1 MNLEFIMNVVLC
13 DENGINEIIRS
24 YENGEIIGFPTD
36 TVYGIGCDPF
46 KKDSITRIFELKKR
60 DGEKRFPILGIS
72 KQELEKIVEFNSD
85 AEKISE
91 KFWPGQVTL
100 LLPIRKEVSE
110 KIENNG
116 KLAVRVP
123 GNKCILSILKQCKLI
138 IGTSA
143 NISGEESILD
153 PKECKMRLPEIDILV
168 DGGEIKSYGEST
180 IIDFVDDEIK
190 IIRKGSVSKDEI
202 EGAL

>member
-1 MNLEFIMNVVLC
+1 MDIIRC
-13 DENGINEIIRS
+13 DEQGISQIIEA
-24 YENGEIIGFPTD
+24 YEDGRIIAFPTD
-36 TVYGIGCDPF
+36 TVYGLGCNPLN
-46 KKDSITRIFELKKR
+46 KDSISRIYDIKKR
-60 DGEKRFPILGIS
+60 SGKKRFPILGFS
-72 KQELEKIVEFNSD
+72 KKDLEKIVEFNSK

-100 LLPIRKEVSE
+100 LLPIRKEMT
-110 KIENNG
+110 KQIENDG

-123 GNKCILSILKQCKLI
+123 DNECVLSILKQCKLI

-153 PKECKMRLPEIDILV
+153 PNECKIRLPEIDILV
-168 DGGEIKSYGEST
+168 DGGKIKSYGEST

-202 EGAL
+202 EEAL

>member
-1 MNLEFIMNVVLC
+1 MNVVSC
-13 DENGINEIIRS
+13 DENGIKEIIRS

-36 TVYGIGCDPF
+36 TVYGVGCDPF

-72 KQELEKIVEFNSD
+72 KEELKKIVEFNSN

-100 LLPIRKEVSE
+100 LLPIRKEMAE
-110 KIENNG
+110 KINNNG

-123 GNKCILSILKQCKLI
+123 NNECVLTILEKCKLI

-143 NISGEESILD
+143 NISGQESILD
-153 PKECKMRLPEIDILV
+153 SNECKTKIPGIDVLV
-168 DGGEIKSYGEST
+168 NGGKITSLGEST
-180 IIDFVDDEIK
+180 IIDFIDDQVK
-190 IIRKGSVSKDEI
+190 VIREGSISKDEI
-202 EGAL
+202 ENIL